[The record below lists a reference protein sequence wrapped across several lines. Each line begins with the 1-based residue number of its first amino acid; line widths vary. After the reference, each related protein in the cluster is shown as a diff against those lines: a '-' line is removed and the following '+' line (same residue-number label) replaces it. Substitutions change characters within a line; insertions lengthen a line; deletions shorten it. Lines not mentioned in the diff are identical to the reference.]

1 MKVRTISTRTRFN
14 WLIDA
19 AVFVSGV
26 AASISGAYFMVMVSG
41 GFQGGRNALYNVT
54 LIWPRSGWS
63 DAHTW
68 FGAAM
73 IAAALI
79 HLFYHWA
86 WISVMI
92 KRVPALIRSGG
103 SRMSVGAKINLITNI
118 ALGVAFS
125 LTAITGVY
133 FLFAPAGG
141 FQGGTQPGWD
151 PGFLFS
157 RTTWDLVHTWAGA
170 ALISI
175 ALVHFLIHWGWISKV
190 TRRFFQIPRVL
201 PKREFALGES

>member
-1 MKVRTISTRTRFN
+1 MKGRTISTRTRLN

-26 AASISGAYFMVMVSG
+26 LASLTGVYFLVMVSG
-41 GFQGGRNALYNVT
+41 GFRGGRNVLYNVN

-68 FGAAM
+68 FGVAM

-86 WISVMI
+86 WISAMI
-92 KRVPALIRSGG
+92 KRVPAMIRSGG
-103 SRMSVGAKINLITNI
+103 SRMSGGAKINLITNI

-133 FLFAPAGG
+133 FLFAPTGG
-141 FQGGTQPGWD
+141 FQGGANPGWD

-157 RTTWDLVHTWAGA
+157 RTTWDLIHTWAGA

-175 ALVHFLIHWGWISKV
+175 APVHFLIHWGWISKV
-190 TRRFFQIPRVL
+190 THRFFQIPRVL
-201 PKREFALGES
+201 PKRELALGES